1 MQNVSRR
8 NALPLLCLLL
18 LTSLGCYTVIKHPRV
33 HAERG
38 AESDDFAS
46 KVAFG
51 DDCQSCH
58 NAGVNAFHSIA
69 VPPPRPAPSWRWEYY
84 YDTPWWAS
92 YYAPAAGGGQAS
104 ESETQKRAFDR
115 RRTAQPEE
123 STPPALTPSEQ
134 PPALPATGAIS
145 RPNANDDSGTAE
157 PTQKEDSGKRRAKR
171 GSAKPNNKKE

>member
-1 MQNVSRR
+1 MRKLSRR
-8 NALPLLCLLL
+8 NALPLLCLLM

-38 AESDDFAS
+38 AESDDFSS

-104 ESETQKRAFDR
+104 ETETQKRAFDR

-123 STPPALTPSEQ
+123 PTPPAFAPTEQ
-134 PPALPATGAIS
+134 PPALPATGAIA
-145 RPNANDDSGTAE
+145 RPNANDSAATE
-157 PTQKEDSGKRRAKR
+157 PAQKEDSGKRRAKR